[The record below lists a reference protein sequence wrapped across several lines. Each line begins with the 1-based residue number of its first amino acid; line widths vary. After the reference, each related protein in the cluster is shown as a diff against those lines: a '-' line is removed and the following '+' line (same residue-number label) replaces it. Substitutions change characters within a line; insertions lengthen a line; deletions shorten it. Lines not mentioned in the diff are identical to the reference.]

1 MQIISV
7 MNQKG
12 GSGKTTVALHL
23 ARGLQLQG
31 RTVAV
36 LDVDR
41 QKSATR
47 WGAKAKERNHPGPAV
62 ISGTVADLEALGEN
76 DIVVVDTA
84 GDFRADAQGQAM
96 AILRRAVLVVVPVLP
111 TPLDVDG
118 AEDLLHALTAAKR
131 SNVTQARVAVVIN
144 KATRNRLTTLAR
156 QALPHYGH
164 PVITTAL
171 GDRMA
176 YAEELGF
183 GRTAFDRKPS
193 DKARLEVT
201 QVVHELWSND
211 Q

>member
-23 ARGLQLQG
+23 ARGLQMQG
-31 RTVAV
+31 HSVQV

-41 QKSATR
+41 QKSATK
-47 WGAKAKERNHPGPAV
+47 WGRKAEQAKHAGPRV
-62 ISGTVADLEALGEN
+62 VSGTVADLEAMQGT

-96 AILRRAVLVVVPVLP
+96 AILRRAVLIVVPVLP

-118 AEDLLHALTAAKR
+118 AEDLLHALTQAHK
-131 SNVTQARVAVVIN
+131 SGVTKARVRVVIN
-144 KATRNRLTTLAR
+144 RATRNRLTTLAR
-156 QALPHYGH
+156 EVLPQYGH
-164 PVITTAL
+164 QVIATAM

-193 DKARLEVT
+193 DKARIEVT
-201 QVVHELWSND
+201 KVVNELWSSE